1 MNLRQL
7 ANSVTQ
13 TVNPNISATWVRS
26 TGGYT
31 TAADGKRT
39 PTTSSS
45 TVQIQAQGVSASDLR
60 HVDALNIQG
69 VMRSV
74 HMYGNVQ
81 GVVRA
86 DSQGGD
92 ILQFPEIPGGAPLSW
107 RVIQVMET
115 WPEWSRV
122 LVVLQKN

>member
-7 ANSVTQ
+7 ANGVTQ
-13 TVNPNISATWVRS
+13 NINPNISATWIQS
-26 TGGYT
+26 TGYT
-31 TAADGKRT
+31 TAVDGKRT
-39 PTTSSS
+39 PITSSS
-45 TVQIQAQGVSASDLR
+45 TIQIQAQGLSASDMR
-60 HVDALNIQG
+60 HVDALNIEG
-69 VMRSV
+69 VVRSV

-86 DSQGGD
+86 DQKGGD
-92 ILQFPEIPGGAPLSW
+92 ILQFPEIPGGTVKNWLI
-107 RVIQVMET
+107 VQVMET

>member
-1 MNLRQL
+1 MNLRQI

-13 TVNPNISATWVRS
+13 ITNPNISVTWIQAS
-26 TGGYT
+26 GTTTG
-31 TAADGKRT
+31 ADGTRT
-39 PTTSSS
+39 PTTTSS
-45 TVQIQAQGVSASDLR
+45 TILAQVQGLSASDLR

-69 VMRSV
+69 VVRSV

-86 DSQGGD
+86 DQKGGD
-92 ILQFPEIPGGAPLSW
+92 ILQFPEIPGGTIKNW

-122 LVVLQKN
+122 LVVLQNP

>member
-1 MNLRQL
+1 MNLRQI
-7 ANSVTQ
+7 ANSMIQIT
-13 TVNPNISATWVRS
+13 NPNISVTWINS
-26 TGGYT
+26 GGYT
-31 TAADGKRT
+31 TGTDGTRT
-39 PTTSSS
+39 PTTTS
-45 TVQIQAQGVSASDLR
+45 TTILAQVQGLSASDLR

-69 VMRSV
+69 VVRSV

-86 DSQGGD
+86 DQKGGD
-92 ILQFPEIPGGAPLSW
+92 ILQFPEIPGGTVKNW

-122 LVVLQKN
+122 LVVLQNP

>member
-1 MNLRQL
+1 MNLRQI

-13 TVNPNISATWVRS
+13 ITNPNISATWVRS

-31 TAADGKRT
+31 TASDGTRT
-39 PTTSSS
+39 PTTSSPS
-45 TVQIQAQGVSASDLR
+45 IMIQAQGLSAGDLQ
-60 HVDALNIQG
+60 HIDALNIQG
-69 VMRSV
+69 VKRSV

-86 DSQGGD
+86 DQQGGD
-92 ILQFPEIPGGAPLSW
+92 ILQFPEIPGGTIKDW
-107 RVIQVMET
+107 RVVQIMET

-122 LVVLQKN
+122 VVVLQNP

>member
-7 ANSVTQ
+7 ANGVTQ
-13 TVNPNISATWVRS
+13 NINPNIPATWIQS
-26 TGGYT
+26 TGYT

-45 TVQIQAQGVSASDLR
+45 TIQIQAQGLSASDMR
-60 HVDALNIQG
+60 HVDALNIEG
-69 VMRSV
+69 VVRSV

-86 DSQGGD
+86 DQKGGD
-92 ILQFPEIPGGAPLSW
+92 ILQFPEIPGGASRNWLI
-107 RVIQVMET
+107 VQVMET